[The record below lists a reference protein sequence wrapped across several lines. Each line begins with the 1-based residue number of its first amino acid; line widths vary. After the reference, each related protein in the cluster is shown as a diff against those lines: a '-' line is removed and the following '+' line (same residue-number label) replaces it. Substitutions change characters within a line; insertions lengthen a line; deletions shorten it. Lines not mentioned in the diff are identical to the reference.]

1 MIAQFSLRLICGM
14 SLMWSFMP
22 RRQVTSGFF
31 RIQMLVVLGLSILC
45 ALTIG
50 QIFDERSANEFLL
63 SPAAGISCAAGLAVV
78 AFLGSILWTLECR
91 RAGTVCV
98 LLVATGSAM
107 LLLMATIPAESFGRL
122 IAGLLV
128 LSELSTAAM
137 LGSTVT
143 GMLLGHWYL
152 TAPTMSTTPLDRL
165 NLYVGLSAIGRLVL
179 SGIGLIL
186 AWDQLATGTVWLW
199 LSLRW
204 TAGIAGPLLAAVMVW
219 RILKYRNT
227 QSATGVLFVAVVLVF
242 IGALSA
248 SLLRTE
254 IPIPL

>member
-14 SLMWSFMP
+14 SLMWSVMP

-50 QIFDERSANEFLL
+50 QVLGDLPDGDFLL
-63 SPAAGISCAAGLAVV
+63 TQSLGIGCSAGLAVM
-78 AFLGSILWTLECR
+78 AFVGSILWTLER
-91 RAGTVCV
+91 RRGGTVCTFLIAAGSAV
-98 LLVATGSAM
+98 LLLLSAVPSAS
-107 LLLMATIPAESFGRL
+107 LGKPLV
-122 IAGLLV
+122 GLLI

-152 TAPTMSTTPLDRL
+152 TAPTMSTTPLNRL

-179 SGIGLIL
+179 SGIGLLL
-186 AWDQLATGTVWLW
+186 AWDQVASGTIWLW

-204 TAGIAGPLLAAVMVW
+204 IAGIAGPLLGAVMVW

-227 QSATGVLFVAVVLVF
+227 QSATGVLFVVVVLVF
-242 IGALSA
+242 IGELSA

-254 IPIPL
+254 IAIPL